1 MPRRGKGPG
10 TDVEMKS
17 LVLTSES
24 SGSALSKYRSLA
36 LIVAPELKLVA
47 FGWNMKLIVLF
58 AKSKVPPGRLMAS
71 SLVVLLF
78 GAPLNVTSLKAK
90 GLAIPSPVSV
100 IPEIVKG

>member
-24 SGSALSKYRSLA
+24 SGSVLSKYRSLA
-36 LIVAPELKLVA
+36 LIVAPELKSVT
-47 FGWNMKLIVLF
+47 FGCITKPRVLF
-58 AKSKVPPGRLMAS
+58 AKSKDPPGRLMAS

-78 GAPLNVTSLKAK
+78 GRLSNVTSLKAR